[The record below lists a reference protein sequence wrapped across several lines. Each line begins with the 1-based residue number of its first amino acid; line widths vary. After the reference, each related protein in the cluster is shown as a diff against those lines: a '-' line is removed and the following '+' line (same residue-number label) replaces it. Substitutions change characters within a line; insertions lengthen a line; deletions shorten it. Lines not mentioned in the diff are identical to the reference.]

1 MGNTK
6 QRPRLLLTGS
16 KQYTT
21 VVVEAALQLE
31 EWAWRLGQTQL
42 RQRRLGRAQPWQL
55 DQTQLR
61 RRRLDWV
68 QPWRL
73 GQTQLRR
80 WRLGRAQPWQQGQT
94 QLRRR
99 RVFAARSSS
108 LSCGS

>member
-61 RRRLDWV
+61 RRRLGRA

-73 GQTQLRR
+73 GQTQLRQR
-80 WRLGRAQPWQQGQT
+80 RLGRVQPWQQGQT